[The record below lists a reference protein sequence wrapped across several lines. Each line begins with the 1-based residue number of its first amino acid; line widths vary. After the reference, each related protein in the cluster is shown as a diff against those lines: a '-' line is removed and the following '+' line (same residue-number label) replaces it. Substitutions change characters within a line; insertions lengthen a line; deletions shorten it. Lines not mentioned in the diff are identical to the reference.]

1 MSLRD
6 FIPRGE
12 SGCTN
17 YIGIHKTTENIPMK
31 YKIVSFLFLLIF
43 LSSCKDDN
51 QKRIAENEKDA
62 KKKEVIF
69 SNIKKGWVFYDTPIN
84 TVTEES
90 VGSWNELRLFLAE
103 LAQKP
108 NKTIGAFQQKS
119 TAISKKAMALNENLP
134 LQFNK
139 PQIKSRISTLITKV
153 RLLDLYIHLDNIP
166 DKKVVVLIA
175 EINKELASLQRQM
188 DIIVEK
194 SKIPLEEGESELK
207 KMMDASRAIPESSPI
222 INDQNISRVE

>member
-1 MSLRD
+1 
-6 FIPRGE
+6 
-12 SGCTN
+12 
-17 YIGIHKTTENIPMK
+17 MK
-31 YKIVSFLFLLIF
+31 YKIIPFLFLIISLT
-43 LSSCKDDN
+43 SCKDDN

-84 TVTEES
+84 TTAEES
-90 VGSWNELRLFLAE
+90 VATWNELRLFLTE

-108 NKTIGAFQQKS
+108 KRTIGAFQQKA

-134 LQFNK
+134 IQFDK

-166 DKKVVVLIA
+166 DKKVVHLIA
-175 EINKELASLQRQM
+175 EINNELASLQRQM
-188 DIIVEK
+188 DKIVEK
-194 SKIPLEEGESELK
+194 SKIPVEEGESDLM
-207 KMMDASRAIPESSPI
+207 KMMDASRAIPNSSPT
-222 INDQNISRVE
+222 INDPNLPQIE